1 MTTDAE
7 KKTLEALAE
16 AWWRF
21 LELERQHPDEVDEFR
36 SAIHR
41 AQDLIAVRVA
51 RRADPATWATHES
64 GPIQES
70 DARR

>member
-16 AWWRF
+16 AWHRF
-21 LELERQHPDEVDEFR
+21 LQLDRQHPDEADEFR
-36 SAIHR
+36 AAIHR

-51 RRADPATWATHES
+51 RRADPATWPTH
-64 GPIQES
+64 GPS
-70 DARR
+70 SSPPARP